1 MKKVLAAL
9 LCLTL
14 IPVVPAYAEEDPAAA
29 AETLLQDVKGTYDEL
44 FDTITVP
51 EYDQLWLDNC
61 TEVLG
66 EEMAPEAAEMLKT
79 VCNADIYGQEAIDA
93 YGDGSEGA
101 AFCCGFINGV
111 SQFVFDGN
119 TISGL
124 DENGEQVFSHEYTF
138 SREASLMEGM
148 MDGYLYETADEDA
161 GEFKYFFLLPDT
173 PASTYHIEFRYG
185 SDADALELY
194 NEGPYAYWLA
204 AGILAD
210 HDEQMVT
217 DVINLFCSENLAEM
231 EEGEAAAEEGAEAET
246 DEAEAAEEAPA
257 EEAPA
262 EEAPSEEAPAE
273 ETEETAAVDDA
284 A

>member
-1 MKKVLAAL
+1 
-9 LCLTL
+9 
-14 IPVVPAYAEEDPAAA
+14 
-29 AETLLQDVKGTYDEL
+29 
-44 FDTITVP
+44 
-51 EYDQLWLDNC
+51 
-61 TEVLG
+61 
-66 EEMAPEAAEMLKT
+66 
-79 VCNADIYGQEAIDA
+79 
-93 YGDGSEGA
+93 
-101 AFCCGFINGV
+101 
-111 SQFVFDGN
+111 
-119 TISGL
+119 
-124 DENGEQVFSHEYTF
+124 
-138 SREASLMEGM
+138 MEGM

-231 EEGEAAAEEGAEAET
+231 EEEMGE
-246 DEAEAAEEAPA
+246 EAEAATEEEAASETDGAENAEEAPA

-262 EEAPSEEAPAE
+262 EEAPAE
-273 ETEETAAVDDA
+273 ETEEAAASDDA